1 MHDHHHS
8 HTVEGLRPEQ
18 VNTAFI
24 VSIALNVIY
33 IVAEVT
39 AGILNNSISLLSDA
53 GHNVSDVASLL
64 LSLLAF
70 RLAGRKSTTR
80 FTYGYKKTT
89 ILAALANAVIL
100 LMAVGVLGFEVV
112 QRLLSPREIRGDVV
126 AWVAGLGIVVNAL
139 SALLF
144 FRNRKSDLNVR
155 SAFLHLAADALVSLG
170 VVIAGV
176 LISFTGWYWLD
187 PVMGLIVLII
197 VLASTWS
204 LLAESFRLS
213 VDAVPE
219 GIRLEQ
225 VKEAIE
231 KVANVTH
238 AYHIH
243 VWAMST
249 TENALTAHVVISPQL
264 SFDEKMGV
272 VREIKHE
279 LEHMG
284 ITHSTIEID
293 SSAAKD
299 SH

>member
-1 MHDHHHS
+1 
-8 HTVEGLRPEQ
+8 VAIG
-18 VNTAFI
+18 
-24 VSIALNVIY
+24 LNVLY

-64 LSLLAF
+64 ISLLAF
-70 RLAGRKSTTR
+70 RLARRRSTKR

-89 ILAALANAVIL
+89 VLAALANAVIL
-100 LMAVGVLGFEVV
+100 LIAVGVLGFEVV

-144 FRNRKSDLNVR
+144 YRNRKSDLNVK

-170 VVIAGV
+170 VVIAGI
-176 LISFTGWYWLD
+176 LISFTGWNWLD
-187 PVMGLIVLII
+187 PVVGLVVLVV
-197 VLASTWS
+197 VLASTWN

-219 GIRLEQ
+219 GIDLEE
-225 VKEAIE
+225 VKGVIE
-231 KVANVTH
+231 KMPNVVR
-238 AYHIH
+238 ASHIH
-243 VWAMST
+243 IWAMST
-249 TENALTAHVVISPQL
+249 TEIALTAHVLIDDRL
-264 SFDEKMGV
+264 AFDEKIGV
-272 VREIKHE
+272 VKNIKHQ
-279 LEHMG
+279 LEHMR

-293 SSAAKD
+293 SSEE
-299 SH
+299 HGVQ